1 MKKIFLAFLFF
12 IHSVFILSCNESNP
26 VNLEGKQTPVAGE
39 TKTSAKNIAD
49 LQAPDLTDPGLK
61 KYFGAYNEYLKKVV
75 VSIRNKDEAAT
86 MKIFREEGKQWDNKN
101 EMEEKAR
108 ANSTEEQKYTS
119 WLRETI
125 PYQSE
130 IAQSEYYKK
139 YNEEYYKKV
148 KEDFEKK
155 KN

>member
-1 MKKIFLAFLFF
+1 
-12 IHSVFILSCNESNP
+12 
-26 VNLEGKQTPVAGE
+26 
-39 TKTSAKNIAD
+39 
-49 LQAPDLTDPGLK
+49 
-61 KYFGAYNEYLKKVV
+61 V

-86 MKIFREEGKQWDNKN
+86 MKLLREEGKQWNNKN